1 MPHPIEIIPILMLVV
16 ILGIAISNIMNQRE
30 RKDSDE

>member
-16 ILGIAISNIMNQRE
+16 ILGIAISDIMNQRE
-30 RKDSDE
+30 NNDSDK